1 MDRVLGNFI
10 LALRSSGVRISVS
23 ETLDAMQVAQ
33 LVGYSDRQLLKTSLG
48 SSLAKS
54 LPEKELFEHCF
65 ERYFTTDI
73 AVDHAPDRENS
84 PEGADTEVPLL
95 AQLILSGNMP
105 GLAIAM
111 GEAGNAV
118 DMTGMQYFTQ
128 KGLYIRRIQQ
138 RMGMDALGD
147 YIRALQGQG
156 GGEAVRT
163 AERLEEGRSDLAES
177 VRNFVERQFDLYSG
191 SASGEMLERYLRNM
205 RLSNL
210 EQTHYHQMQAIIQRI
225 VKQLRDLHS
234 RRKKGAK
241 RGQLDFKKTLRNN
254 ISHQGLLF
262 DRRWKMKKL
271 DRPKVMVICDVSRS
285 VSTIVRF
292 FLLILYSMNELVDKI
307 RTFILCS
314 NLVEVTDI
322 FEKYALE
329 EALVRLQTGAGLDIW
344 MGRTDYGQSLRDFWS
359 GWGRDVTKKTTVIIL
374 GDARSNY
381 GEPEVEILKKIQE
394 RCKQLIWLNP
404 ETPSLWGSG
413 DSEMRRYLPFCHM
426 ARECSTLNH
435 LEKVMH
441 ALL

>member
-307 RTFILCS
+307 LTFILCS

>member
-1 MDRVLGNFI
+1 
-10 LALRSSGVRISVS
+10 
-23 ETLDAMQVAQ
+23 
-33 LVGYSDRQLLKTSLG
+33 
-48 SSLAKS
+48 
-54 LPEKELFEHCF
+54 
-65 ERYFTTDI
+65 
-73 AVDHAPDRENS
+73 
-84 PEGADTEVPLL
+84 
-95 AQLILSGNMP
+95 
-105 GLAIAM
+105 
-111 GEAGNAV
+111 
-118 DMTGMQYFTQ
+118 
-128 KGLYIRRIQQ
+128 
-138 RMGMDALGD
+138 MDALGD
-147 YIRALQGQG
+147 YIPALQGQG